1 MLTQN
6 RREDADRRGGRFLTR
21 LARARH
27 GGVAMIFALAMPP
40 VALMAVAGVD
50 FHRAST
56 VRMNLQDA
64 LDAATLAAARSS
76 ETTTAGV
83 NRVGLAALRANLANY
98 PGVRLSEAATS
109 FVLNADGS
117 VDSRAKVTVDTLV
130 ADMFLGG
137 SMDVGAEASVLRSN
151 NRLEIALV
159 IDNTGSMASGG
170 RMRAAQDA
178 ATGLVDR
185 LAAAAERSPEDDAV
199 RISLVPFSM
208 TVKVGTEYRT
218 APWMDTTASAYG
230 NNQLFSGS
238 ISRLTLFDRL
248 RVSWAGCVESRP
260 YPYDTRDT
268 APTTT
273 NRNTLFVHYFAPDE
287 PDIDLYSSDHTWRQ
301 YRVDNNYVSDG
312 LTGNNPNKNWDT
324 RARRVEK
331 YSNSPNLSGGRGPNR
346 GCDMEPI
353 TRLTTD
359 YRAITRSISRMSPS
373 GNTNI
378 AMGLMWGWHALSP
391 NAPFGDGRPY
401 GEERLTKIAIL
412 MTDGD
417 NVNST
422 YSNPHNSTYAGV
434 GYIGQGRLGV
444 GTNSSANQRRD
455 AMDNRLAELCR
466 NMQAEG
472 IVIYTVGVGVD
483 TRTQTLLRNCATGR
497 DNFFN
502 VSSAGGIGEAFDRI
516 AGSIENLRI
525 AR

>member
-1 MLTQN
+1 MTRQ
-6 RREDADRRGGRFLTR
+6 DRRQDRRAGSRGFLKR
-21 LARARH
+21 LARARD
-27 GGVAMIFALAMPP
+27 GGVAMMFALALPP
-40 VALMAVAGVD
+40 VALMAVAGID

-83 NRVGLAALRANLANY
+83 TRVGLAALQANLANY
-98 PGVRLSEAATS
+98 PGVRLNQASTR

-117 VDSRAKVTVDTLV
+117 VDSHAEATVDTLV
-130 ADMFLGG
+130 AEMFLGG
-137 SMDVGAEASVLRSN
+137 AMNVAADASVLRSN

-170 RMRAAQDA
+170 KMRAAQDA
-178 ATGLVDR
+178 ATALVER
-185 LAAAAERSPEDDAV
+185 LAAAAERSPEPDAV

-208 TVKVGTEYRT
+208 TVKVGTEYRN
-218 APWMDTTASAYG
+218 AGWMDTTASAYG
-230 NNQLFSGS
+230 NNQLFSSS

-268 APTTT
+268 APTTA

-287 PDIDLYSSDHTWRQ
+287 PDVDLYSSDSTWRH

-312 LTGNNPNKNWDT
+312 LTGNNANKNWDT
-324 RARRVEK
+324 RSRRVEK
-331 YSNSPNLSGGRGPNR
+331 YSNTPNLNGGRGPNR

-359 YRAITRSISRMSPS
+359 YRAITRSISRMTPS

-378 AMGLMWGWHALSP
+378 PMGLVWGWHTLSP

-422 YSNPHNSTYAGV
+422 YSNPNNSTYAGV

-444 GTNSSANQRRD
+444 GVNSSETQRRN
-455 AMDNRLAELCR
+455 AMDARLAELCG
-466 NMQAEG
+466 NMQDAG

-483 TRTQTLLRNCATGR
+483 SRTQSLLRNCATTS

-502 VSSAGGIGEAFDRI
+502 VSSASGIGEAFDRI